1 MRKTIFRAYGFV
13 SILFIFLFLYGLL
26 NLRLAVQRKEKLTD
40 CVEITDYSRTIVQD
54 YEAPLGEKTILMF
67 CLQDVHSDYDT
78 LYFMTEHQNVRVY
91 LDGKEIYRMERA
103 PGLILPRSPGIVYN
117 EVVFQDIDK
126 GKNVRIDVEPIYK
139 GVNPMPELMFGNGYE
154 IVKKIMISNL
164 PIMILCASVILIGVF
179 QIIVA
184 VAGKD
189 QEERVTIAISHSV
202 FTILIGLWKILDSNF
217 MALFASDAPILNILP
232 FIVLMFLPLMMKK
245 LIYDILNTYDSTA
258 WKVPDVVTLAG
269 IIAIILLQFFGIA
282 DFRET
287 IFISE
292 GCLVITILCCFA
304 GIGVYAREE
313 GFDKDAKTAL
323 AVTFLGLIWMA
334 LDAYTYFGTTGVTN
348 FPVSMLLFLIFLLIL
363 IYNRLRISKKNME
376 VGMQALQY
384 KKLAYHDALTG
395 FFNRAAYTEFLAG
408 KEYDPKKCILVAFD
422 LNNLKKCNDELG
434 HDKGDIYIKESAK
447 IIMDCFGDRGRCFRL
462 GGDEFGAIL
471 MDDTMEGC
479 AKRAKRMRARVDEFN
494 RNSGDIHMGIAC
506 GYAIY
511 DPVEDAD
518 VHGTIRRADKMM
530 YEEKFRMKQQQA
542 NA

>member
-1 MRKTIFRAYGFV
+1 M
-13 SILFIFLFLYGLL
+13 SILFLFLFLYGLF
-26 NLRLAVQRKEKLTD
+26 NLRLGVQRKENLTD
-40 CVEITDYSRTIVQD
+40 CIEITEYSRTVVQD
-54 YEAPLGEKTILMF
+54 YETPLGEKTILMF
-67 CLQDVHSDYDT
+67 CLQDVHADYDT
-78 LYFMTEHQNVRVY
+78 LFFMTAHQNVKVY

-103 PGLILPRSPGIVYN
+103 PGLVLPRSPGIVYN
-117 EVVFQDIDK
+117 EVVFRDIDS
-126 GKNVRIDVEPIYK
+126 GKNVRIDLEPIYK
-139 GVNPMPELMFGNGYE
+139 GVNAMPVLMFGNGYE
-154 IVKKIMISNL
+154 IIKGILFSNL
-164 PIMILCASVILIGVF
+164 PILILCICVILIGVF

-184 VAGKD
+184 VASRD
-189 QEERVTIAISHSV
+189 QEESVTIAISHSL
-202 FTILIGLWKILDSNF
+202 FTILIGFWKILDSDF
-217 MALFASDAPILNILP
+217 TALFANRLPILTILP
-232 FIVLMFLPLMMKK
+232 FVVMTFLPLMMKK

-258 WKVPDVVTLAG
+258 WKVPDVVTLMG

-292 GCLVITILCCFA
+292 GCLVVSFLCCFI
-304 GIGVYAREE
+304 GIGVYVREE

-323 AVTFLGLIWMA
+323 GVTFLGLVWMA
-334 LDAYTYFGTTGVTN
+334 LDAYTYFGTSGVTK
-348 FPVSMLLFLIFLLIL
+348 FPVSMLLFLIFLLVL
-363 IYNRLRISKKNME
+363 IYNRLRISKKGME

-395 FFNRAAYTEFLAG
+395 FFNRAAYVDFLAG
-408 KEYDPKKCILVAFD
+408 REFDPKKSVLVAFD

-434 HDKGDIYIKESAK
+434 HDKGDLYIRESAK
-447 IIMDCFGDRGRCFRL
+447 IIMDCFGDRGRCYRL

-471 MDDTMEGC
+471 LDDTLEGC
-479 AKRAKRMRARVDEFN
+479 AKRAKRMRGRVEEFN

-518 VHGTIRRADKMM
+518 VHATIRRADKMM

>member
-13 SILFIFLFLYGLL
+13 SILFMFLFLYGLL
-26 NLRLAVQRKEKLTD
+26 NLRLTVQRKESLTG
-40 CVEITDYSRTIVQD
+40 CVEITDYSHTVVQD
-54 YEAPLGEKTILMF
+54 YEAPVGEKTILMF
-67 CLQDVHSDYDT
+67 CLQDVHADYDT

-103 PGLILPRSPGIVYN
+103 PGLVLPKSPGIVYN
-117 EVVFQDIDK
+117 EVVFQDVDN

-139 GVNPMPELMFGNGYE
+139 GVNPLPELLFGNGYE
-154 IVKKIMISNL
+154 IIKRILFSNL
-164 PIMILCASVILIGVF
+164 PILILCASVILIGVF

-184 VAGKD
+184 LAGRN
-189 QEERVTIAISHSV
+189 QEERVAIAVSHSL
-202 FTILIGLWKILDSNF
+202 FTIVIGFWKVLESSFI
-217 MALFASDAPILNILP
+217 ALFASKAPILTILP

-245 LIYDILNTYDSTA
+245 LIYDILNTYESTA
-258 WKVPDVVTLAG
+258 WKVPNVVTLAG
-269 IIAIILLQFFGIA
+269 IILIILLQFFGVA

-292 GCLVITILCCFA
+292 GCMVITILCCIV
-304 GIGVYAREE
+304 GVGVYAKEE

-323 AVTFLGLIWMA
+323 AVTLLGLIWMS
-334 LDAYTYFGTTGVTN
+334 LDAYTYLGTTGVTN
-348 FPVSMLLFLIFLLIL
+348 FPMSMLLIL
-363 IYNRLRISKKNME
+363 IYNRLRESKKGME

-395 FFNRAAYTEFLAG
+395 FFNRAAYSDFLG
-408 KEYDPKKCILVAFD
+408 GREYDPKKCILVAFD

-434 HDKGDIYIKESAK
+434 HDKGDLYIKESAK

-494 RNSGDIHMGIAC
+494 RNSRDIHMGIAC

-511 DPVEDAD
+511 DPAEDAD
-518 VHGTIRRADKMM
+518 VHATIRRADKMM
-530 YEEKFRMKQQQA
+530 YEEKFRMKQQQS
-542 NA
+542 ND